1 MTDNPYYRLL
11 ALLRRQSGAQ
21 MPLFALAGVELQDDG
36 RVLLRADGEE
46 VTLAE
51 RAAGLTFGAA
61 QDGAR
66 LLCLR
71 LDGGL
76 IGLCLLE

>member
-11 ALLRRQSGAQ
+11 A
-21 MPLFALAGVELQDDG
+21 
-36 RVLLRADGEE
+36 LLRADGEE